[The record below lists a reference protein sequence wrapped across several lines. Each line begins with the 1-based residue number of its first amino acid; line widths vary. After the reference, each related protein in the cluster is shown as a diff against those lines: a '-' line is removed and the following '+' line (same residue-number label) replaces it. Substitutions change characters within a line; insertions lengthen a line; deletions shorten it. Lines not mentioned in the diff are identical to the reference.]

1 MAETDFARLLS
12 GFLSRYLPGQR
23 NLSTNTIASYRDAV
37 KLFLLFCET
46 VEKIKPDRIRIGD
59 VRPELLTDYL
69 AWLERQRRCGV
80 ATRNQRLAAFKSFF
94 HYVAAMEPEHLLACQ
109 RILGIPMKKLAR
121 RPMSFFSAEGLHR
134 LLSQPDTTT
143 PRGRRDHA
151 LLVLLYDSAARVQEI
166 CDLRVRDL
174 RFERP
179 ATVMLHGKGRKTRI
193 IPITTKTAA
202 IMEVYLNER
211 RWIGQS
217 GTLDFPLFMN
227 SRKCKLTRAG
237 VAHILA
243 KYVKAMALNGSSDV
257 PASVSPHCLRQYV
270 DLGNMGSD
278 TVFLF
283 YMRPVTTSCRWNT
296 PHIICFSTTCST
308 TPSDHRYP
316 PISGSRKV
324 VDPNTRPPKPHVS
337 SRCPLWRRPR

>member
-1 MAETDFARLLS
+1 MAETDFARHLS

-46 VEKIKPDRIRIGD
+46 VEKIKPDRIRICD
-59 VRPELLTDYL
+59 ISPALLTDYL
-69 AWLERQRRCGV
+69 AWIERERHCGV

-94 HYVAAMEPEHLLACQ
+94 HYIAAMEPEHLLACQ

-121 RPMSFFSAEGLHR
+121 RPMSFFSADGLHR

-151 LLVLLYDSAARVQEI
+151 LLVLLYDLAARVQEI

-179 ATVMLHGKGRKTRI
+179 ATVTLHGKGRKTRI

-202 IMEVYLNER
+202 IMETYLKER
-211 RWIGQS
+211 GWIGQS

-243 KYVKAMALNGSSDV
+243 KYVKAMALSGSSDV
-257 PASVSPHCLRQYV
+257 PASVSPHCLRHSKAVHLLRSGVPLIYIR
-270 DLGNMGSD
+270 DFLGHVS
-278 TVFLF
+278 
-283 YMRPVTTSCRWNT
+283 VTTTEIYAKVDAEQKRKALEGAYEVPSQKIVPEWEKDKGLVAWLSELCR
-296 PHIICFSTTCST
+296 
-308 TPSDHRYP
+308 
-316 PISGSRKV
+316 
-324 VDPNTRPPKPHVS
+324 
-337 SRCPLWRRPR
+337 

>member
-1 MAETDFARLLS
+1 MAETDFARHLS

-46 VEKIKPDRIRIGD
+46 VEKIKPDRIRICD
-59 VRPELLTDYL
+59 ISPALLTDYL
-69 AWLERQRRCGV
+69 AWIERERHCGV

-94 HYVAAMEPEHLLACQ
+94 HYIAAMEPEHLLACQ

-121 RPMSFFSAEGLHR
+121 RPMSFFSADGLHR

-151 LLVLLYDSAARVQEI
+151 LLVLLYDLAARVQEI

-179 ATVMLHGKGRKTRI
+179 ATVTLHGKGRKTRI

-202 IMEVYLNER
+202 IMETYLKER
-211 RWIGQS
+211 GWIGQS

-243 KYVKAMALNGSSDV
+243 KYVKAMALSGSSDV
-257 PASVSPHCLRQYV
+257 PASVSPHCLRHSKAVHLLRSGVPLIYIR
-270 DLGNMGSD
+270 DFLGHVS
-278 TVFLF
+278 
-283 YMRPVTTSCRWNT
+283 VTTTEIYAKVDAEQKRKALEGAYEVPSQEIVPEWEKDKGLVAWLSELCR
-296 PHIICFSTTCST
+296 
-308 TPSDHRYP
+308 
-316 PISGSRKV
+316 
-324 VDPNTRPPKPHVS
+324 
-337 SRCPLWRRPR
+337 

>member
-1 MAETDFARLLS
+1 MAETDFARHLS

-59 VRPELLTDYL
+59 ISPELLTDYL

-202 IMEVYLNER
+202 IMEAYLKER
-211 RWIGQS
+211 GWIGQS

-257 PASVSPHCLRQYV
+257 PASVSPHCLRHSKAVHLLRSGVPLIYIR
-270 DLGNMGSD
+270 DFLGHVS
-278 TVFLF
+278 
-283 YMRPVTTSCRWNT
+283 VTTTEIYVKVDAEQKRKALEGAYEVPSQEIVPEWEKDKGLVAWLSELCR
-296 PHIICFSTTCST
+296 
-308 TPSDHRYP
+308 
-316 PISGSRKV
+316 
-324 VDPNTRPPKPHVS
+324 
-337 SRCPLWRRPR
+337 

>member
-1 MAETDFARLLS
+1 MAETDFARHLS

-46 VEKIKPDRIRIGD
+46 VENIKPDRIRICD
-59 VRPELLTDYL
+59 ISPELLTDYL
-69 AWLERQRRCGV
+69 AWIERERRCGV

-179 ATVMLHGKGRKTRI
+179 ATVTLHGKGRKTRI

-257 PASVSPHCLRQYV
+257 PSSVSPHCLRHSKAVHLLRSGVPLIYIR
-270 DLGNMGSD
+270 DFLGHVS
-278 TVFLF
+278 
-283 YMRPVTTSCRWNT
+283 VTTTEIYVKVDAEQKRKALEGAYEVPSQEIVPEWEKDKGLVAWLSELCR
-296 PHIICFSTTCST
+296 
-308 TPSDHRYP
+308 
-316 PISGSRKV
+316 
-324 VDPNTRPPKPHVS
+324 
-337 SRCPLWRRPR
+337 

>member
-1 MAETDFARLLS
+1 MAETDFARHLS

-59 VRPELLTDYL
+59 VSPELLTDYL

-202 IMEVYLNER
+202 IMEAYLKER
-211 RWIGQS
+211 GWIGQS

-257 PASVSPHCLRQYV
+257 PASVSPHCLRHSKAVHLLRSGVPLIYIR
-270 DLGNMGSD
+270 DFLGHVS
-278 TVFLF
+278 
-283 YMRPVTTSCRWNT
+283 VTTTEIYAKVDAEQKRKALEGAYEVPSQEIVPEWEKDKGLVAWLSELCR
-296 PHIICFSTTCST
+296 
-308 TPSDHRYP
+308 
-316 PISGSRKV
+316 
-324 VDPNTRPPKPHVS
+324 
-337 SRCPLWRRPR
+337 